1 LARTWIRKRN
11 LTVML
16 ALIFWSAAVGLTG
29 AAGVR
34 PLVIEM
40 DVRPGDVRDFE
51 IALIPGSSEGMV
63 DLTLYE
69 PVQLLSGGLVYK
81 LPENQA
87 FSATSWVTL
96 DNYTVRVYPD
106 QESKVAGRVRVP
118 FSASGSHTVIIM
130 VEPRPPEMSSGITFQ
145 VRYAVRLSI
154 RVERPGLRQTAELEE
169 FSLEPGDNGQPIVR
183 AVVKNTS
190 AWDYL
195 VEGEVTVRDAERRLV
210 ERITLVSPAASNAET
225 QATRLYPGARVEF
238 LGEVTKRLL
247 PGEYSLRLYFRY
259 GNQGQIVRNEV
270 ISISEGDFHFPN
282 AERAGAFSLIPETIE
297 YAAIAGERKSHVLEF
312 VSEIADS
319 VRIVAEPRS
328 TDADYK
334 YSSMEWVQ
342 LRMAGNEFELP
353 GRRRTRLGLTIAVPR
368 DTADGSYHG
377 NIVVQA
383 YDLVTQE
390 LLAEKT
396 VPISVFVGEK
406 FDRTVELRA
415 ISYGSRELVIDL
427 YNAGNVV
434 IHPQAE
440 VMIRNSSGDF
450 VGRAELT
457 LPEGEKGIL
466 PLRRQRLEGRTPFLE
481 PDSYELEVTV
491 RDGATELLVVTKEI
505 EVL

>member
-1 LARTWIRKRN
+1 
-11 LTVML
+11 
-16 ALIFWSAAVGLTG
+16 
-29 AAGVR
+29 
-34 PLVIEM
+34 
-40 DVRPGDVRDFE
+40 
-51 IALIPGSSEGMV
+51 
-63 DLTLYE
+63 
-69 PVQLLSGGLVYK
+69 
-81 LPENQA
+81 
-87 FSATSWVTL
+87 
-96 DNYTVRVYPD
+96 
-106 QESKVAGRVRVP
+106 
-118 FSASGSHTVIIM
+118 
-130 VEPRPPEMSSGITFQ
+130 
-145 VRYAVRLSI
+145 
-154 RVERPGLRQTAELEE
+154 
-169 FSLEPGDNGQPIVR
+169 
-183 AVVKNTS
+183 
-190 AWDYL
+190 
-195 VEGEVTVRDAERRLV
+195 
-210 ERITLVSPAASNAET
+210 
-225 QATRLYPGARVEF
+225 
-238 LGEVTKRLL
+238 
-247 PGEYSLRLYFRY
+247 
-259 GNQGQIVRNEV
+259 
-270 ISISEGDFHFPN
+270 
-282 AERAGAFSLIPETIE
+282 
-297 YAAIAGERKSHVLEF
+297 
-312 VSEIADS
+312 
-319 VRIVAEPRS
+319 
-328 TDADYK
+328 
-334 YSSMEWVQ
+334 MEWVQ